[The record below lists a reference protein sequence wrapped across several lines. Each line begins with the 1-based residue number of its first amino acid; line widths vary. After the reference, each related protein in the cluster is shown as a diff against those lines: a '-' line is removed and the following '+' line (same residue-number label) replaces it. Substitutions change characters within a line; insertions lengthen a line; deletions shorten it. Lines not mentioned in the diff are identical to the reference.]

1 LTEPCNLIKF
11 YPSRNRTKEKR
22 IMLHPAYR
30 DSWNDML
37 HDKIECNASIS
48 LYAYSDQY
56 PDANGKPYICLFVDM
71 EDTDSDYFGSVIGY
85 AVFDWW
91 EATIDDVDFPTP
103 MSLLDEAMETYC
115 GSLNGATGA
124 CTNDWVADA
133 WSRAA
138 EVVERSHHKY
148 MDDVR
153 QQDHDHMLR
162 HGYRYVGYDY
172 VKD

>member
-1 LTEPCNLIKF
+1 
-11 YPSRNRTKEKR
+11 
-22 IMLHPAYR
+22 MLHPAYR

-37 HDKIECNASIS
+37 HDKVECNASIS

-56 PDANGKPYICLFVDM
+56 PDADGKPYVCLFVDM
-71 EDTDSDYFGSVIGY
+71 TDTDPDYFGTIVGH

-115 GSLNGATGA
+115 GSLSGPTGVSI
-124 CTNDWVADA
+124 NDWVDEA
-133 WSRAA
+133 WSRAS

-148 MDDVR
+148 LDDIR